1 MGNDLQEAL
10 RQFDPSRGNPEDLKK
25 IVVMIQRLVLVRH
38 DYNLQYI
45 LGVCTLIIEQL
56 LNVDLNI
63 LQSALY
69 FCIS

>member
-10 RQFDPSRGNPEDLKK
+10 RQFDPSKGSSGDLKK
-25 IVVMIQRLVLVRH
+25 IVVMIQRLLLVRH
-38 DYNLQYI
+38 DCNLQYI